1 MGVSGIPSTPI
12 PHIGRQ
18 YLAENTSGPEEGIK
32 GVAEDVKG
40 TATEAVGTVTDATI
54 SSRQPGSP
62 SGETPLRGARPE
74 FRLGPLGGGPVSIRA
89 ASIRTVSIR
98 TCVDQD
104 LRGVLR

>member
-40 TATEAVGTVTDATI
+40 TATEAVGTVTGRDDLAAAARKPIRRNSTARGPTGI
-54 SSRQPGSP
+54 PVGSVGWR
-62 SGETPLRGARPE
+62 SCVNQ
-74 FRLGPLGGGPVSIRA
+74 GGVDQD
-89 ASIRTVSIR
+89 
-98 TCVDQD
+98 CVDQD
-104 LRGVLR
+104 LR